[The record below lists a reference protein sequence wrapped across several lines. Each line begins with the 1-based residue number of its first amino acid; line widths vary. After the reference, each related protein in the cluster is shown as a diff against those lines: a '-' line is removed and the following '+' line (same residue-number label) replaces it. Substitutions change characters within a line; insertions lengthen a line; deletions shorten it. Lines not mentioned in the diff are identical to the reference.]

1 MTHYELKEMYFDW
14 MCRLLDD
21 GGRYSSMVY
30 SRLLRYLHSVSFQY
44 SIPMDENREVDGFE
58 LRYRFARENNLSEVE
73 VASCLDTRPCS
84 MLEMMVAL
92 AIRMEEHIMEDLDIG
107 DRTGEWFWEMIV
119 SLGLDSM
126 TNTRFEW
133 DRVIEATNRF
143 LNREYTRD
151 GEGGLFTVHNS
162 RQDMRSLDIWY
173 QMCAY
178 IESIT

>member
-1 MTHYELKEMYFDW
+1 MTSHELMYFNW
-14 MCRLLDD
+14 MCHLLDN
-21 GGRYSSMVY
+21 GRRYSSVVY
-30 SRLLRYLHSVSFQY
+30 SRLLRYLHEIPFQY

-58 LRYRFARENNLSEVE
+58 LRYRFARENNLNDIEI
-73 VASCLDTRPCS
+73 AHYLDRRPCS

-119 SLGLDSM
+119 SLGLESM
-126 TNTRFEW
+126 TNSRYDADYVAFALERFF
-133 DRVIEATNRF
+133 NR
-143 LNREYTRD
+143 RYTRD
-151 GEGGLFTVHNS
+151 GEGGLFTVRNS